1 AGDAF
6 PPQRVVGLARGMG
19 AAPARARRLGGV
31 RVLAVAR
38 PEPSAHDRVVFG
50 PPPRLAVPM
59 VGRATYA
66 FSREERRKAPDRQR
80 LLAAR
85 VPQGIGLYCRI
96 LGEAGPSVP
105 AQLVALARQL
115 GLPRIGPIA
124 AGLQPPPVRGLCGQL
139 P

>member
-1 AGDAF
+1 
-6 PPQRVVGLARGMG
+6 RH
-19 AAPARARRLGGV
+19 LGRD

-38 PEPSAHDRVVFG
+38 LDPSAHDRVVFG

-105 AQLVALARQL
+105 AQLVALPRPP
-115 GLPRIGPIA
+115 GPPRIAP
-124 AGLQPPPVRGLCGQL
+124 L
-139 P
+139 